1 MSRLNAEVLKGCR
14 LKVAWSKR
22 GPLGVSDKSSNLFI
36 KNLEPKIEQHEL
48 HDVFEKFGSIRS
60 CKVGF

>member
-1 MSRLNAEVLKGCR
+1 MNRLGTEVLKGCR

-22 GPLGVSDKSSNLFI
+22 GPLGVSDNSANLFI
-36 KNLEPKIEQHEL
+36 KNLDPNIEQHQL
-48 HDVFEKFGSIRS
+48 HDVFEKYGSIRS

>member
-14 LKVAWSKR
+14 LKVTWSTKD
-22 GPLGVSDKSSNLFI
+22 PLGVSDKSANLFI
-36 KNLEPKIEQHEL
+36 KNLDPNIEQHQL
-48 HDVFEKFGSIRS
+48 HDVFEKYGSIRS